1 MPKIWYYGVF
11 SLFHRCRASAR
22 LPSQKQK
29 SIRTL
34 CIFGAEQFKTRRFL
48 FEQGTKSPPYC
59 RMVRFLTQF
68 RRKYAVLNHIGSPH
82 LKVRGAEHNMPKIW
96 YYGVFS
102 LFHRCRASA
111 RLPSQKQKSI
121 RTLCIF
127 GAEQFKT
134 SRFLFEQ
141 GTKSPPYC
149 RMARFLTQV
158 RRKYAVLNHIGFDSP
173 HLRETPI

>member
-1 MPKIWYYGVF
+1 M
-11 SLFHRCRASAR
+11 STQSAR
-22 LPSQKQK
+22 HRRVS
-29 SIRTL
+29 SCMNRIE
-34 CIFGAEQFKTRRFL
+34 FGTDRW
-48 FEQGTKSPPYC
+48 EQGSASLLPEYNNTLRKKCQEFFLYIKYYLSTIYNCFKS
-59 RMVRFLTQF
+59 
-68 RRKYAVLNHIGSPH
+68 H
-82 LKVRGAEHNMPKIW
+82 KVRRVEHNMPKIW

-121 RTLCIF
+121 HTLCIF

-134 SRFLFEQ
+134 SRFLLKQ

-158 RRKYAVLNHIGFDSP
+158 RQKYAVLNHIGFNSP
-173 HLRETPI
+173 HLSRPPHSHWIWNTP

>member
-1 MPKIWYYGVF
+1 MRGAEHNMPKIWYYGVF

-68 RRKYAVLNHIGSPH
+68 RRKYAVLNHIGF
-82 LKVRGAEHNMPKIW
+82 N
-96 YYGVFS
+96 
-102 LFHRCRASA
+102 
-111 RLPSQKQKSI
+111 
-121 RTLCIF
+121 
-127 GAEQFKT
+127 
-134 SRFLFEQ
+134 
-141 GTKSPPYC
+141 
-149 RMARFLTQV
+149 
-158 RRKYAVLNHIGFDSP
+158 SP
-173 HLRETPI
+173 HLRIRTRQKCSIKAIFVAFTVALHQQGCRLKTTNLIFTSNILMLCGLSCEDLVLNKAKRS

>member
-1 MPKIWYYGVF
+1 MAALLTQGNSESDKY
-11 SLFHRCRASAR
+11 
-22 LPSQKQK
+22 
-29 SIRTL
+29 
-34 CIFGAEQFKTRRFL
+34 RFN
-48 FEQGTKSPPYC
+48 TA
-59 RMVRFLTQF
+59 FLT
-68 RRKYAVLNHIGSPH
+68 GSDYYRYP
-82 LKVRGAEHNMPKIW
+82 KVRRVEHNMPKIW

-121 RTLCIF
+121 HTLCIF

-134 SRFLFEQ
+134 SRFLLKQ

-158 RRKYAVLNHIGFDSP
+158 RQKYAVLNHIGFNSP
-173 HLRETPI
+173 HLNRTYCKPNVWHRQNGFVSRFLRQFYCRYDWTQLALQHE

>member
-1 MPKIWYYGVF
+1 M
-11 SLFHRCRASAR
+11 R
-22 LPSQKQK
+22 
-29 SIRTL
+29 
-34 CIFGAEQFKTRRFL
+34 KTRVNCSLSVLLQKKQR
-48 FEQGTKSPPYC
+48 KS
-59 RMVRFLTQF
+59 
-68 RRKYAVLNHIGSPH
+68 RRVEASGFF
-82 LKVRGAEHNMPKIW
+82 LKVRGVEHNMPKIW

-134 SRFLFEQ
+134 SRFLLEQ

-149 RMARFLTQV
+149 RMARFLTQF
-158 RRKYAVLNHIGFDSP
+158 RRKYAVLNHIGFDSL
-173 HLRETPI
+173 HLKNWNGFCRVGHCLASRRRTYFSDRCLFV

>member
-1 MPKIWYYGVF
+1 MFALKVMGVEHNMPKIWYYGVF

-68 RRKYAVLNHIGSPH
+68 RRKYAVLNHIG
-82 LKVRGAEHNMPKIW
+82 
-96 YYGVFS
+96 
-102 LFHRCRASA
+102 
-111 RLPSQKQKSI
+111 
-121 RTLCIF
+121 
-127 GAEQFKT
+127 
-134 SRFLFEQ
+134 
-141 GTKSPPYC
+141 
-149 RMARFLTQV
+149 
-158 RRKYAVLNHIGFDSP
+158 FDSP
-173 HLRETPI
+173 HLMVTVIIRTRQKCSIKAIFVAFAVALRQQGCHLKTTNLIFTPSIFDALQFIVCRFGLNQGTKHS